1 MLNDDV
7 SYFKQTSLQCRHIFH
22 QHCITDWLMRHNDC
36 PCCRTCYILPHDT
49 AGAGADGGSEAD
61 GNEQTQSE
69 DIDLERGEIYPKD
82 DATTN
87 DNVTLGIVNGLVTRI
102 PCVIQEEE
110 VIQHDTS
117 PITAAIPFGDNL
129 SSLVDQEEEEDTVQ
143 VLETKTSSSSSSSK
157 QTFKRKSH
165 TSPSRFA
172 GGHGTTFVAGYTSV
186 SYDHDDNDDIEHNPS
201 SLIPNQ
207 LSSCQNDD
215 VYNDDDDRDEQVSR
229 NEGKNDSRQ

>member
-1 MLNDDV
+1 MQ
-7 SYFKQTSLQCRHIFH
+7 K
-22 QHCITDWLMRHNDC
+22 
-36 PCCRTCYILPHDT
+36 
-49 AGAGADGGSEAD
+49 
-61 GNEQTQSE
+61 
-69 DIDLERGEIYPKD
+69 
-82 DATTN
+82 
-87 DNVTLGIVNGLVTRI
+87 
-102 PCVIQEEE
+102 EEM
-110 VIQHDTS
+110 IQHDTS

-129 SSLVDQEEEEDTVQ
+129 SLVDQEEEEDTVQ
-143 VLETKTSSSSSSSK
+143 VLETKTSSSSSK

-186 SYDHDDNDDIEHNPS
+186 SYDHEEDDDDDIEHNPS

-215 VYNDDDDRDEQVSR
+215 VYDDDDDRDEQVSR